1 MHGKLVN
8 WLIKSPNLFILSILF
23 FEMGTILLIYQIQL
37 ISQLIN
43 NVIFINQSLGHLSKL
58 ILLIIV
64 LIIFRGLFNFSGEV
78 LTKKIA
84 QKIKS
89 LIRKKLAD
97 KLLQTN
103 SINKTHSG
111 NMVTIFFDR
120 VEAIEDY
127 YTLFLPQVVLSILI
141 PVSVLFFVL
150 PLDLLSGFVFIFTAP
165 LIPFFMFLIGKFSEK
180 INKKQWQSLSNLS
193 TFFLDSIR
201 GFKTL
206 LVFNQHEKHLERIKR
221 ANDDYLQRSMS
232 VLKITFL
239 SALVLELLSTLSIA
253 VVAVEI
259 GLRLLYFK
267 ITFEQAFFILLIAPE
282 FYLPLR
288 NLGLRFHAAMNGVE
302 AYKEIHSFIFS
313 KEFHK
318 NQKSVNYSTK
328 FVQSL
333 NVENLTIRYP
343 DQESPIINDFSF
355 CFEKGK
361 HYALVGS
368 NGAGKSTFFRVLLRF
383 IHPLMG
389 KISLDGININ
399 EITPQDYYSQISWL
413 PQNPV
418 IFNGSIVDNLLI
430 SNPEHDLVN
439 LEKILKIVELNDF
452 IDTFPNKYHSEI
464 QEFGKTISSGQRQR
478 IGLARLLMRNS
489 SILLCDEP
497 TSFLDP
503 ISEQLI
509 SKVLEDYSKEK
520 MMLTIAHRI
529 HTIRGA
535 DSLLF
540 FQKDKP
546 IISGTF
552 DELISNNIEF
562 QLFIKYYFGEKFND

>member
-1 MHGKLVN
+1 M
-8 WLIKSPNLFILSILF
+8 IKFPNLFILSILF
-23 FEMGTILLIYQIQL
+23 FEMGTILLIFQIQL

-43 NVIFINQSLGHLSKL
+43 NVIFVNQSLGSLSKP
-58 ILLIIV
+58 IILIIV
-64 LIIFRGLFNFSGEV
+64 LIIFRGLFNFSGDL
-78 LTKKIA
+78 LTKKVA
-84 QKIKS
+84 LKIKS
-89 LIRKKLAD
+89 LIRKKLAE
-97 KLLQTN
+97 KLVQIN

-111 NMVTIFFDR
+111 KLVTIFFDR

-141 PVSVLFFVL
+141 PVSVLFFVF
-150 PLDLLSGFVFIFTAP
+150 PLDFLSGFVFIFTAP

-180 INKKQWQSLSNLS
+180 NNKKQWQSLSKLS

-206 LVFNQHEKHLERIKR
+206 LAFNQHENHMERIKR
-221 ANDDYLQRSMS
+221 ANDDYLQKSMS

-288 NLGLRFHAAMNGVE
+288 NLGLRFHASMNGVE
-302 AYKEIHSFIFS
+302 AYKEIHSFVINN
-313 KEFHK
+313 EFYK
-318 NQKSVNYSTK
+318 NQILVNYQSR

-333 NVENLTIRYP
+333 NVEKLTIRYP

-389 KISLDGININ
+389 TTSLDGININ
-399 EITPQDYYSQISWL
+399 EINPQYYYSLISWL

-430 SNPEHDLVN
+430 SNQDYELVN
-439 LEKILKIVELNDF
+439 LEKILKIVELDDL
-452 IDTFPNKYHSEI
+452 IDGLPNKYHSEI

-489 SILLCDEP
+489 SIVLCDEP

-509 SKVLEDYSKEK
+509 SKVLEEYRKDKIL
-520 MMLTIAHRI
+520 LTIAHRI
-529 HTIRGA
+529 HTIRSA
-535 DSLLF
+535 DSILF
-540 FQKDKP
+540 FQKNKP

-552 DELISNNIEF
+552 NELVHNNIEF
-562 QLFIKYYFGEKFND
+562 QIFIKYYFGGKIYD